1 MEGLNKMENKK
12 FNSMELKVFNL
23 IREGKSRSE
32 IATCGITTTS
42 NLNAILVNIYDKTE
56 DIVGYC
62 SRRDKFKELQCF
74 LRNNPNVLT
83 PFPEP
88 GKVGD
93 VVPEPVRVGDEFI
106 KQMYPEP
113 KISVTTSTKPA
124 PIRVGYP
131 VEPEVKHRDIH
142 AIIKKLN
149 EQYKQALEVNKAKLS
164 VLDDIEKELSEGA

>member
-1 MEGLNKMENKK
+1 MENKK

-23 IREGKSRSE
+23 IREGKSRDE
-32 IATCGITTTS
+32 LATSGITTAS
-42 NLNAILVNIYDKTE
+42 NLNAVLAGIYEKT
-56 DIVGYC
+56 DDLVGYH
-62 SRRDKFKELQCF
+62 SARSKYKELQCF
-74 LRNNPNVLT
+74 IRNNPNMLT

-93 VVPEPVRVGDEFI
+93 VVPEPIRVGDEFI

-113 KISVTTSTKPA
+113 KIEITTSTNRM

-131 VEPEVKHRDIH
+131 VEPENKKPDVHE
-142 AIIKKLN
+142 IIKRLN
-149 EQYKQALEVNKAKLS
+149 AQYKQALEVNKAKLS